1 MEITSDHST
10 REESAKRQLKELIT
24 EGKISVN
31 GYLPSIRNASRL
43 LKLNRDAIWK
53 AYRALEDERLIE
65 RTENGRY
72 RLDGDASKTRLQK
85 LAILVV
91 AVGEGSIRFS
101 GIQRFYNYLAERE
114 SAFGIS
120 LHSKCVLNAHDI
132 RPEWMEGMDCAVICG
147 SFGNPEVLNA
157 ATANILSVGI
167 INSHDWNPDI
177 CIDSDDQHLGRISA
191 QHLFKKGIRNPCVV
205 AYGSRERR
213 RVLRKLGFQACWLEN
228 GGSTDEIGEYWIDPS
243 CLYTRVNELHDL
255 SHRLIDEH
263 DAVYCL
269 EKQSAIDL
277 MNLLARIEV
286 KIPSKLRIISTD
298 GTFAGL
304 KTKPKLTIVRQQFE
318 EMASQ
323 TIEKIRLALSDPN
336 SLGLRAQQSRVMLP
350 GQLIEREST

>member
-1 MEITSDHST
+1 MEITSDHLT
-10 REESAKRQLKELIT
+10 RKERAKQQLKELIT

-31 GYLPSIRNASRL
+31 GYLPSVRNASRL
-43 LKLNRDAIWK
+43 LELNRDAIWK
-53 AYRALEDERLIE
+53 AYRALEDERLIK
-65 RTENGRY
+65 RAENGRY

-120 LHSKCVLNAHDI
+120 LHSKCVLNARDI

-147 SFGNPEVLNA
+147 SFENPEVLNA
-157 ATANILSVGI
+157 ATADILSLGI

-191 QHLFKKGIRNPCVV
+191 QHLFEKGIRNPCVI

-213 RVLRKLGFQACWLEN
+213 HTLRKLGFQACWLQN
-228 GGSTDEIGEYWIDPS
+228 GGSTDEIGEYWIDQA
-243 CLYTRVNELHDL
+243 CLYTRVNELHDI
-255 SHRLIDEH
+255 SHRLLDEH

-269 EKQSAIDL
+269 EKRSAIDL
-277 MNLLARIEV
+277 MNLLKRIEV
-286 KIPSKLRIISTD
+286 KIPSRLRVISTD
-298 GTFAGL
+298 GTFDGL
-304 KTKPKLTIVRQQFE
+304 KTEPKLTIVKQQFE
-318 EMASQ
+318 EMASKA
-323 TIEKIRLALSDPN
+323 IGKIRLALSNPDF
-336 SLGLRAQQSRVMLP
+336 SGLRTQQSRVLLP